1 MGVICTMKSVSMWT
15 ERGFRNINITAG
27 CGGSVALVIQ
37 RGECLAALGF
47 SGWSADITCPSCR
60 ARLGLPVLP

>member
-1 MGVICTMKSVSMWT
+1 MGAICTPTSVSMWT
-15 ERGFRNINITAG
+15 ERGFRNLDVTTG
-27 CGGSVALVIQ
+27 CGRKTASIIQ
-37 RGECLAALGF
+37 RGECLADLGF